1 MTFITLALIHFLAC
15 VTPGPALMYA
25 FDVLTETNL
34 RNATKVVIGITLG
47 NALEILLSVLGI
59 SILAKIAK
67 EYPSFFYLAC
77 AGLLF
82 YLGGK
87 SLIASMK
94 KDYQQKNSINSNKY
108 ILTGFIMILLNPKAL
123 IFWSLM
129 LSPVVINYSAIGKI
143 LTTAYF
149 VIAGFTF
156 VLIDVYLFSFFK
168 AKMMKYLQ
176 VVQGVLGVVM
186 IGFGVMLI
194 IKSKI
199 FLLF

>member
-1 MTFITLALIHFLAC
+1 MTFLTLAFIHFLAC

-25 FDVLTETNL
+25 FDVLAKTNL
-34 RNATKVVIGITLG
+34 KNATKVVIGITLG

-59 SILAKIAK
+59 SILTKIAK

-77 AGLLF
+77 SGLLF

-94 KDYQQKNSINSNKY
+94 KDYQQKNSGNSNKY
-108 ILTGFIMILLNPKAL
+108 IFTGFVMILLNPKAL

-129 LSPVVINYSAIGKI
+129 LAPVVVNYSVVDKV

-149 VIAGFTF
+149 VFAGFTF
-156 VLIDVYLFSFFK
+156 VLIDVYLFSIFK
-168 AKMMKYLQ
+168 AKMLKYLK
-176 VVQGVLGVVM
+176 VVQGVLGAVM

-199 FLLF
+199 FLLL